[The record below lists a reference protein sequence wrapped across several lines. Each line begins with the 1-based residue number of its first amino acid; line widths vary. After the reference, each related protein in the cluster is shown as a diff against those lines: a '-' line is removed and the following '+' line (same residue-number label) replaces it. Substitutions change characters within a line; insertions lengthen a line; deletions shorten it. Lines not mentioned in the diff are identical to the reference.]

1 LRGQRNVMSKI
12 ATPMV
17 PRWRGATM
25 LREAIEEEKEH
36 WEEEWELH
44 RGVTTMSNNVKKRK
58 NTRKKNTLTKQQIKQ
73 LTKKNDEKHTMK
85 KKCFI

>member
-1 LRGQRNVMSKI
+1 
-12 ATPMV
+12 
-17 PRWRGATM
+17 
-25 LREAIEEEKEH
+25 
-36 WEEEWELH
+36 
-44 RGVTTMSNNVKKRK
+44 MSNNVKKRK